1 MRTYDADAV
10 EAALETP
17 ALVEQ
22 LRDAFRSTITV
33 PPRKHYTVPTGGG
46 PDATLLLMPAWQ
58 ETRYIGVKIVSVFP
72 GNGTQGLPSVM
83 GAYVLMSARTGEP
96 LAMIDGRM
104 LTLRRTAAASAL
116 AAKYLARPDASRL
129 LMVGTG
135 ALAPHLIRAHAT
147 VRPLREVVIWGR
159 TPEKAKTLAGVL
171 HSRYLKVTATTD
183 LEGAV
188 RGADIISCA
197 TLAQEPLIRGDWLQP
212 GQHLDLVGGFT
223 PQMRE
228 ADDAAVERARVYVD
242 TPVALKEAGDI
253 VQPLNNGVLVE
264 KMIAGDLAELAQGRC
279 HGRSFHNQITLF
291 KSVGTA
297 IEDLAGAMLL
307 FEQTRREERTTLR

>member
-1 MRTYDADAV
+1 MRVYSASAV
-10 EAALETP
+10 EATLETP

-22 LRDAFRSTITV
+22 LRDIFRATVTV
-33 PPRKHYTVPTGGG
+33 PPRQHYSVPVGGS
-46 PDATLLLMPAWQ
+46 PAATLLLMPAWQ
-58 ETRYIGVKIVSVFP
+58 ESRYIGVKIVSVFP

-116 AAKYLARPDASRL
+116 AAQYLARPDATRL

-135 ALAPHLIRAHAT
+135 ALAPHLILAHAT
-147 VRPLREVVIWGR
+147 VRPIREVVIWGR
-159 TPEKAKTLAGVL
+159 SPAKAETLARTL
-171 HSRYLKVTATTD
+171 NSRYLTITATPD
-183 LEGAV
+183 LAAAV
-188 RGADIISCA
+188 GGADIISCA
-197 TLAQEPLIRGDWLQP
+197 TLSREPLIRGEWLQP

-223 PQMRE
+223 PEMRE
-228 ADDAAVERARVYVD
+228 ADDTAIERSRVYVD

-253 VQPLNNGVLVE
+253 TQPLQSGVLVE
-264 KMIAGDLAELAQGRC
+264 KMVAGDLAELAQGRC

-297 IEDLAGAMLL
+297 IEDLAAAMLL
-307 FEQTRREERTTLR
+307 FERTREERTTLR